1 METDALVTIIKS
13 LPDIAFAIVVVH
25 YLMLQNQ
32 RVLEQYH
39 VINTEIIALV
49 RLCLSH
55 EHTQSETDH
64 QAAHQAEDVS

>member
-1 METDALVTIIKS
+1 METDVLVTLIKS

-25 YLMLQNQ
+25 YLMLQNR

-49 RLCLSH
+49 RLCLS

-64 QAAHQAEDVS
+64 PAAHQAEGVS

>member
-1 METDALVTIIKS
+1 METDVLATLIKS
-13 LPDIAFAIVVVH
+13 LPDIAFAIIVVH

-49 RLCLSH
+49 RLCLH

>member
-1 METDALVTIIKS
+1 METDVFVTLIKS
-13 LPDIAFAIVVVH
+13 LPDIAFAIIVVH

-49 RLCLSH
+49 RLCLQ
-55 EHTQSETDH
+55 HTQSETDY
-64 QAAHQAEDVS
+64 QAAHQAEDVF

>member
-1 METDALVTIIKS
+1 METDVLATLIKS
-13 LPDIAFAIVVVH
+13 LPDIAFAIIVVH

-49 RLCLSH
+49 RLCLH
-55 EHTQSETDH
+55 ERTQSETDH